1 MHGRSRMTTEA
12 LASLQCRDG
21 ARRVFTDQADIAN
34 TKRAAPWG
42 VRLCR
47 MKGEPHPTK
56 HRLRGQ
62 FLCSWIRS
70 QLFKYPSEE
79 RGSGSSM
86 TKRGKSRREQLT
98 TNQKIKINERT
109 KVPNIYEGKEKQQGK
124 TTANACVFTFLFIS
138 CLFETYVPTP
148 GLAFLFL
155 RCLLET
161 CVPNTHYNYT
171 LY

>member
-1 MHGRSRMTTEA
+1 
-12 LASLQCRDG
+12 
-21 ARRVFTDQADIAN
+21 
-34 TKRAAPWG
+34 
-42 VRLCR
+42 
-47 MKGEPHPTK
+47 
-56 HRLRGQ
+56 
-62 FLCSWIRS
+62 
-70 QLFKYPSEE
+70 
-79 RGSGSSM
+79 M